1 MDVEEI
7 IKRIEERVYIEVRKR
22 YTRKDLDQRF
32 QEVLCHRS
40 EKYKRLIYFSKGRK
54 IKKLS
59 DPREFERYM
68 ATRGAEIIEEVIR
81 CLNNQ
86 PKMQMSEYKRKL
98 IESVREGL
106 NMRRFE
112 ELGLPKNFPLK
123 VWLPECENYN
133 RISRR
138 LSKEKDKEG
147 FLYSDCFEYQ
157 MEKDTF
163 AILGE
168 LCSLLKKTGG
178 NSLKMKI
185 IKLIDAG
192 KTVYATSYESKKEIL
207 ANFRW
212 ENQGMEEKHVE
223 YLFQYDGEDFEY
235 KEIQVLDGDSIYLI
249 HKVEYLVNMNC

>member
-40 EKYKRLIYFSKGRK
+40 EKYKQLIYFSKGRK

-68 ATRGAEIIEEVIR
+68 ATRGVEIVEEVIR

-106 NMRRFE
+106 GMRRFE
-112 ELGLPKNFPLK
+112 GLKLPKNFPLK
-123 VWLPECENYN
+123 VWLLDCENYN
-133 RISRR
+133 QITRR
-138 LSKEKDKEG
+138 LSKEKDREG
-147 FLYSDCFEYQ
+147 FLYSDCFDYQ
-157 MEKDTF
+157 MEKDTC

-178 NSLKMKI
+178 NS
-185 IKLIDAG
+185 
-192 KTVYATSYESKKEIL
+192 
-207 ANFRW
+207 
-212 ENQGMEEKHVE
+212 
-223 YLFQYDGEDFEY
+223 
-235 KEIQVLDGDSIYLI
+235 
-249 HKVEYLVNMNC
+249 